1 MRQKQQQKYEVDL
14 SKYIT
19 YQRLRRKSNSV
30 KNPTLMEDQELNHAI
45 QYFTGKVDGC
55 QTLRNQAEKFRCY
68 CDLIYS
74 YRSFKDGLYE
84 YLTDTIDYGY
94 GKGKFNHK
102 LYHKLQNTFSQ
113 NNSNKPNDFLILGTC
128 KNILNFI
135 VIDSL
140 EQPKHFV
147 FYDLISNLGTI
158 RVIGILLKI
167 VLFCRQA
174 RPYLEERFSI
184 LFKHYQG
191 STSGKVWW
199 LVKSME
205 TLNVAL
211 STNCG
216 GINLSCF

>member
-1 MRQKQQQKYEVDL
+1 
-14 SKYIT
+14 SK
-19 YQRLRRKSNSV
+19 
-30 KNPTLMEDQELNHAI
+30 
-45 QYFTGKVDGC
+45 
-55 QTLRNQAEKFRCY
+55 
-68 CDLIYS
+68 
-74 YRSFKDGLYE
+74 
-84 YLTDTIDYGY
+84 
-94 GKGKFNHK
+94 
-102 LYHKLQNTFSQ
+102 

-128 KNILNFI
+128 KKLLNFI

-147 FYDLISNLGTI
+147 FYDLINNLGTI

-174 RPYLEERFSI
+174 KPYLEQKFSI

-216 GINLSCF
+216 GINLCCF